1 MSPIHLFQPG
11 RRFAG
16 AGLAVFCVLTGPV
29 LCAGPELAPPSSAPQ
44 SNALCLVESAE
55 PGWPQWRGPRRD
67 GVSAETGLLERWPA
81 GGPRLVWKVSGLGKG
96 YAAPVVTGGR
106 VVLAGDLGEDEWIFA
121 FDLEGKAL
129 WRAAQG
135 RAWKGPYPGA
145 RASGVFSQGRFY
157 HLSPHGRLA
166 CLQAAD
172 GALVWETG
180 ILERF
185 GATNIF
191 WALSENLLVDGPRVL
206 VTPGGARAL
215 MAALDKT
222 NGRTV
227 WTTPALRLGPSPS
240 PAMRRLETPAGECD
254 PAAYTSP
261 VLFTQG
267 ARRFVVNCSKRH
279 VFGADAATGE
289 LLWTQP
295 LPSQYQVIAAT
306 PVVCGAGVF
315 VTAPDA
321 GGGRLLGWPAAGAP
335 AAELWKTPLD
345 TCQAGVLL
353 AGGSLYGAGYR
364 DRRGWMRVDAAT
376 GRVLYENRDFPSGQ
390 AVSAE
395 GRLYCLTQEGE
406 ALLLKPGPEAFE
418 VLGRFTLVQE
428 PKKDVWAHPVLCGG
442 RLYLRHQDTLWCYD
456 VKNAP
461 AN

>member
-1 MSPIHLFQPG
+1 MAG
-11 RRFAG
+11 RG
-16 AGLAVFCVLTGPV
+16 AAVGVGKC
-29 LCAGPELAPPSSAPQ
+29 
-44 SNALCLVESAE
+44 
-55 PGWPQWRGPRRD
+55 PGWARDTRR
-67 GVSAETGLLERWPA
+67 RWS
-81 GGPRLVWKVSGLGKG
+81 R
-96 YAAPVVTGGR
+96 GGR

-215 MAALDKT
+215 MC
-222 NGRTV
+222 
-227 WTTPALRLGPSPS
+227 RLGQDQRPDGLDHAGAAAGSEPVA
-240 PAMRRLETPAGECD
+240 AMRRLETPAGECD

-267 ARRFVVNCSKRH
+267 GSAVCGQLLQTPCVWRGRPPRGSF
-279 VFGADAATGE
+279 FGPK
-289 LLWTQP
+289 P

-306 PVVCGAGVF
+306 PVVCGGGRVCHRPGRGRGASVGLAGGRS
-315 VTAPDA
+315 A
-321 GGGRLLGWPAAGAP
+321 GGGALENATGHLPGRVSCWRGALSTGQVTGTAAAGCAWTPRRAGSFTRTAISPP
-335 AAELWKTPLD
+335 AR
-345 TCQAGVLL
+345 Q
-353 AGGSLYGAGYR
+353 
-364 DRRGWMRVDAAT
+364 
-376 GRVLYENRDFPSGQ
+376 
-390 AVSAE
+390 
-395 GRLYCLTQEGE
+395 
-406 ALLLKPGPEAFE
+406 
-418 VLGRFTLVQE
+418 
-428 PKKDVWAHPVLCGG
+428 
-442 RLYLRHQDTLWCYD
+442 
-456 VKNAP
+456 
-461 AN
+461 